1 VIVLALLAAAAAPM
15 TPPAAG
21 DIVVVA
27 EKLRK
32 IRLSADSDDQGRI
45 TACRVTV
52 SSGDAKLDEQACEAT
67 RACAAAGA
75 RSGDTVADCVDGRM
89 IAFAT
94 GGRPDL
100 NEKRN

>member
-1 VIVLALLAAAAAPM
+1 VIALALLAAVATQAPAAA
-15 TPPAAG
+15 TP

-27 EKLRK
+27 DKLRK

-52 SSGDAKLDEQACEAT
+52 SSGDTKLDAFACEAT
-67 RACAAAGA
+67 RACAADGIGSSDA
-75 RSGDTVADCVDGRM
+75 VADCVDGRM

-94 GGRPDL
+94 NRGNDPI
-100 NEKRN
+100 EKRN

>member
-1 VIVLALLAAAAAPM
+1 MIALALLAAAATPAPSAA
-15 TPPAAG
+15 TP

-52 SSGDAKLDEQACEAT
+52 SSGDAKLDAYACEAT
-67 RACAAAGA
+67 RACATAGV
-75 RSGDTVADCVDGRM
+75 RSGDAVADCVDGRM

-94 GGRPDL
+94 NRRTDPI
-100 NEKRN
+100 EKRN

>member
-1 VIVLALLAAAAAPM
+1 VIVLALFAAMAASAPAAA
-15 TPPAAG
+15 TP

-52 SSGDAKLDEQACEAT
+52 SSGDAKLDGYACEAT
-67 RACAAAGA
+67 RVCAAGGVQSSDA
-75 RSGDTVADCVDGRM
+75 VADCVDGRM

-94 GGRPDL
+94 SGRTDPI
-100 NEKRN
+100 EKRN

>member
-1 VIVLALLAAAAAPM
+1 VIALALLAALAAPASATA
-15 TPPAAG
+15 TP

-52 SSGDAKLDEQACEAT
+52 SSGDARLDEYACEAT
-67 RACAAAGA
+67 RACATAGV
-75 RSGDTVADCVDGRM
+75 RSSDAVADCVDGRM
-89 IAFAT
+89 VAFAT
-94 GGRPDL
+94 NRQTDL
-100 NEKRN
+100 TEKRN

>member
-1 VIVLALLAAAAAPM
+1 MIVLPLLAAAAIQA
-15 TPPAAG
+15 PAAAAP

-52 SSGDAKLDEQACEAT
+52 SSGDAKLDEYACEAT
-67 RACAAAGA
+67 RACATAGA
-75 RSGDTVADCVDGRM
+75 RSSEAVADCVDGRM

-94 GGRPDL
+94 NRRTDPL
-100 NEKRN
+100 EKRN